1 MESQPINF
9 ESLVPKSFKRGR
21 SVDQNRDVGRELKIE
36 GLLEEEGIE
45 NDQGSEPLKESEIK
59 DLRSES
65 EKPVQLRRKQTAA

>member
-1 MESQPINF
+1 M
-9 ESLVPKSFKRGR
+9 
-21 SVDQNRDVGRELKIE
+21 DQNRDVGRELKIE